1 MPGSL
6 KLEFRRDLPL
16 SDEDF
21 GAILLIDRLLLPYDF
36 EPICEVRRIKDIE
49 LFSALVR
56 TDPRAVARAVG
67 WNVSQVAKA
76 WKGLKRMLQPVYG
89 DPDR

>member
-1 MPGSL
+1 MKQGL

-21 GAILLIDRLLLPYDF
+21 GAILLVDRLLLPYDL
-36 EPICEVRRIKDIE
+36 EPICDVRHIKDLE
-49 LFSALVR
+49 LLTALIR

-67 WNVSQVAKA
+67 WNVPQVAKA
-76 WKGLKRMLQPVYG
+76 WKGLKRMLEPVLG
-89 DPDR
+89 NPDR